1 QTLSAKG
8 KPAKV
13 VITAVMRKLIVLSN
27 ILIAAGR
34 KWVPKT
40 A

>member
-1 QTLSAKG
+1 MSAKAE
-8 KPAKV
+8 PAKV
-13 VITAVMRKLIVLSN
+13 VVTAVMRKLIVLSN

-34 KWVPKT
+34 KWVPKP